1 MAIVSDQ
8 IGDFITRIRNAG
20 QAGHKTVEAPRS
32 NIKVEIARL
41 LKDQGY
47 IEDYQDLKDDVQGK
61 VLVTLKYFNRKPVI
75 KEIKRVSKPGRRIY
89 VSADKLQRVRNGLG
103 ISILS
108 TSSGVVTVKEAS
120 KLNVGGEII
129 CTVW

>member
-20 QAGHKTVEAPRS
+20 QAGHKTVESPRS
-32 NIKVEIARL
+32 NLKVEIAKL

-47 IEDYQDLKDDVQGK
+47 IEDYQDMKDDIQGK
-61 VLVTLKYFNRKPVI
+61 IVVTLKYFNRKPVI

-89 VSADKLQRVRNGLG
+89 ASADKLQRVRNGLG

-108 TSSGVVTVKEAS
+108 TSRGVITVKEAM

>member
-75 KEIKRVSKPGRRIY
+75 KEIKRISKPGRRIY